1 MFDAYLSRWNLTP
14 DGAPIVTHAARLLP
28 VLHRGQ
34 PAMLKVS
41 HEEDEKQGGVLMR
54 WWDGHGAARVL
65 AHDDE
70 AIVLERATGG
80 RSLAEYARNGRDD
93 EATRIICGVLQELHA
108 PRPKPLPELRPLQS
122 WFADLWPAA
131 RARGGILAESA
142 RHARVLLDSPVP
154 HLDRL
159 FDYLVPP
166 RLDAAAG
173 IGTALL
179 DLVKARRSGGFCL
192 WVFETNTPA
201 RGGWRGAA
209 ALFVYAAAFSYAYVQ
224 LDAGTGA
231 LLLFGAVQ
239 VTLLLAGLLRG
250 ERLGGQALLGFL
262 LALGGL
268 LFLLLPGASAP
279 PLGGALLMLLSG
291 LAWGLYT
298 LLGRGGGDPLAVSA
312 GNFLRAL
319 AFAALLLLAF
329 HGQLRLDG
337 AGLAYAL
344 LSGALA
350 SGLGYA
356 VWYSALP
363 GLTAIQGASVQLS
376 VPVLAALCGALLLG
390 EPLAPRLPPAT
401 LAVLGGIALILA
413 PRLGRAAREGA

>member
-1 MFDAYLSRWNLTP
+1 
-14 DGAPIVTHAARLLP
+14 
-28 VLHRGQ
+28 
-34 PAMLKVS
+34 
-41 HEEDEKQGGVLMR
+41 
-54 WWDGHGAARVL
+54 
-65 AHDDE
+65 
-70 AIVLERATGG
+70 
-80 RSLAEYARNGRDD
+80 
-93 EATRIICGVLQELHA
+93 
-108 PRPKPLPELRPLQS
+108 
-122 WFADLWPAA
+122 
-131 RARGGILAESA
+131 
-142 RHARVLLDSPVP
+142 
-154 HLDRL
+154 
-159 FDYLVPP
+159 
-166 RLDAAAG
+166 
-173 IGTALL
+173 
-179 DLVKARRSGGFCL
+179 
-192 WVFETNTPA
+192 
-201 RGGWRGAA
+201 
-209 ALFVYAAAFSYAYVQ
+209 AAFSYAYVQ

>member
-1 MFDAYLSRWNLTP
+1 MPDRRTLLLT
-14 DGAPIVTHAARLLP
+14 
-28 VLHRGQ
+28 VL
-34 PAMLKVS
+34 AMLAFAGNSLLCRAALKDTAIDAVS
-41 HEEDEKQGGVLMR
+41 FTALRLFSGALM
-54 WWDGHGAARVL
+54 L
-65 AHDDE
+65 A
-70 AIVLERATGG
+70 
-80 RSLAEYARNGRDD
+80 
-93 EATRIICGVLQELHA
+93 
-108 PRPKPLPELRPLQS
+108 
-122 WFADLWPAA
+122 
-131 RARGGILAESA
+131 
-142 RHARVLLDSPVP
+142 VLL
-154 HLDRL
+154 HL
-159 FDYLVPP
+159 
-166 RLDAAAG
+166 
-173 IGTALL
+173 
-179 DLVKARRSGGFCL
+179 RRRPA
-192 WVFETNTPA
+192 TPA

-298 LLGRGGGDPLAVSA
+298 LLGRGGGD
-312 GNFLRAL
+312 
-319 AFAALLLLAF
+319 LLLVF

>member
-1 MFDAYLSRWNLTP
+1 MPDRRTLLLT
-14 DGAPIVTHAARLLP
+14 
-28 VLHRGQ
+28 VL
-34 PAMLKVS
+34 AMLAFAGNSLLCRAALKDTAIDAVS
-41 HEEDEKQGGVLMR
+41 FTALRLFSGALM
-54 WWDGHGAARVL
+54 L
-65 AHDDE
+65 A
-70 AIVLERATGG
+70 
-80 RSLAEYARNGRDD
+80 
-93 EATRIICGVLQELHA
+93 
-108 PRPKPLPELRPLQS
+108 
-122 WFADLWPAA
+122 
-131 RARGGILAESA
+131 
-142 RHARVLLDSPVP
+142 VLL
-154 HLDRL
+154 HL
-159 FDYLVPP
+159 
-166 RLDAAAG
+166 
-173 IGTALL
+173 
-179 DLVKARRSGGFCL
+179 RRRPA
-192 WVFETNTPA
+192 TPA

-363 GLTAIQGASVQLS
+363 GLTAIQGASVQFS